1 MKEHNASTMK
11 SLAKKDK
18 TRAFYKMFLS
28 ASGRKSKDGT
38 YDLMAE
44 DQLGNMVVC
53 PVFKLSDSEM
63 ATLITNFYVKKDHCA
78 YI

>member
-1 MKEHNASTMK
+1 MKN
-11 SLAKKDK
+11 LAAKDK

-28 ASGRKSKDGT
+28 TSGRKSKDGT

-53 PVFKLSDSEM
+53 PVFQMTDGEM
-63 ATLITNFYVKKDHCA
+63 AKLITNFYVKKDRCA